1 LELNWAEELAGR
13 LSAIFNIDV
22 KALELVEEN
31 LEEVLKSA
39 DILVNTTSVGMSP
52 NIDESPVASRLLRHG
67 LVVFDIVYNPI
78 KTRLLREAEAAGA
91 ETISGVDMFVWQGA
105 LAFERWTGAKAPLEL
120 MREVVIKQLKA
131 HEK

>member
-1 LELNWAEELAGR
+1 
-13 LSAIFNIDV
+13 
-22 KALELVEEN
+22 
-31 LEEVLKSA
+31 
-39 DILVNTTSVGMSP
+39 MSP
-52 NIDESPVASRLLRHG
+52 NVDESPVVSTLLRPG
-67 LVVFDIVYNPI
+67 LAVYDIVYNPI

-105 LAFERWTGAKAPLEL
+105 LAFERWTGAGAPLEL